1 MVRNKYKCCSEVST
15 QFKIMHSSCSKGR
28 NGQQATGAYLNQ
40 YTSSSSKKFTPQKK
54 YYVCHNLIHALSLK
68 TPCDIKREKKVS
80 LPSVPLT
87 RDERRLKRHQQFTRE
102 FDVEEADEVRTKKK
116 PRKFIDRI
124 SEFAIPFRKPFRRLK
139 LRKRIDRVDDIA
151 CQIIASCVD
160 KVEVQKHGIEYIVGS
175 EIFAHEVLNIFN
187 GVRDRLESKLRV
199 NIHDIEYPDALELIE
214 EDEARCH
221 IESDDSLQLSNLLN
235 DETNK
240 VAYSIMGEAT
250 GRGYE
255 KKKKRLQSLPSNKM
269 ELPSSYTLKKQLPL
283 SIIPMQ
289 RKIGVDANDEKVKCE
304 EFFGLGDVNDVKTE
318 DEAMLVFSDMCHDV
332 IIPNVDGSSTV
343 DKYIIGAKLDCDYAG
358 MIDIMHQKHNA
369 KGIKIVDGEDL
380 IVLNSFDGA
389 EAFKSQK
396 NVGSVVSFS
405 SSLLTSSMIQSKIIK
420 GGSSFNICTW
430 MQMMGKENLEMMKAV
445 LDNSYW
451 LQRKS
456 FVEGSL
462 KVGNHSSSN
471 VWVYD
476 VHDAKML
483 YSLTQH
489 SQWNRKHNPFLVC
502 KCNRNAGLDDENHKC
517 IMIDDSESKRLWE
530 RSLRRWDSKVSRC
543 DTYDTSQHKDWC
555 DESNCGVTH
564 FGIHPDHLQISTI
577 RFDVFHCSCAIIRNV
592 MNYTRKL
599 MLKQSTDL
607 RTLFTTSVLSMF
619 WAKFHV
625 YCWNNKLNFS
635 SFKGNELFQFVS
647 NAHIIS
653 QFIDDEM
660 IPTDET
666 RNLVGALNI
675 MKEIFEFTSITYIE
689 DEQKYISK
697 LNDYKT
703 NVKLMFKYGKNTF
716 LAGEEVSFYFH
727 CLRFYLPQLADITF
741 QRHKLG
747 LGIFSMQGFER
758 RNKESKNTLNRFSTL
773 NRRSDKLLMNNV
785 TRLLQVFLHEMNAY

>member
-1 MVRNKYKCCSEVST
+1 
-15 QFKIMHSSCSKGR
+15 
-28 NGQQATGAYLNQ
+28 
-40 YTSSSSKKFTPQKK
+40 
-54 YYVCHNLIHALSLK
+54 
-68 TPCDIKREKKVS
+68 
-80 LPSVPLT
+80 
-87 RDERRLKRHQQFTRE
+87 
-102 FDVEEADEVRTKKK
+102 
-116 PRKFIDRI
+116 
-124 SEFAIPFRKPFRRLK
+124 
-139 LRKRIDRVDDIA
+139 
-151 CQIIASCVD
+151 
-160 KVEVQKHGIEYIVGS
+160 
-175 EIFAHEVLNIFN
+175 
-187 GVRDRLESKLRV
+187 
-199 NIHDIEYPDALELIE
+199 
-214 EDEARCH
+214 
-221 IESDDSLQLSNLLN
+221 
-235 DETNK
+235 
-240 VAYSIMGEAT
+240 
-250 GRGYE
+250 
-255 KKKKRLQSLPSNKM
+255 
-269 ELPSSYTLKKQLPL
+269 
-283 SIIPMQ
+283 
-289 RKIGVDANDEKVKCE
+289 
-304 EFFGLGDVNDVKTE
+304 
-318 DEAMLVFSDMCHDV
+318 
-332 IIPNVDGSSTV
+332 
-343 DKYIIGAKLDCDYAG
+343 
-358 MIDIMHQKHNA
+358 
-369 KGIKIVDGEDL
+369 
-380 IVLNSFDGA
+380 
-389 EAFKSQK
+389 
-396 NVGSVVSFS
+396 
-405 SSLLTSSMIQSKIIK
+405 
-420 GGSSFNICTW
+420 
-430 MQMMGKENLEMMKAV
+430 MMGKENLEMMKAV

-462 KVGNHSSSN
+462 KLGNHLSSN

-543 DTYDTSQHKDWC
+543 DKYDTSQHKDWC

-564 FGIHPDHLQISTI
+564 FGIHPDLLPISTI
-577 RFDVFHCSCAIIRNV
+577 RFEMFHCSCAVIRNI

-607 RTLFTTSVLSMF
+607 RTLFTTSVLSTF

-625 YCWNNKLNFS
+625 YCWNNKLNIS
-635 SFKGNELFQFVS
+635 SFKGNKLFRFVS
-647 NAHIIS
+647 NARIIS

-697 LNDYKT
+697 LNDFKT

-773 NRRSDKLLMNNV
+773 NRKSDKLLVNNV